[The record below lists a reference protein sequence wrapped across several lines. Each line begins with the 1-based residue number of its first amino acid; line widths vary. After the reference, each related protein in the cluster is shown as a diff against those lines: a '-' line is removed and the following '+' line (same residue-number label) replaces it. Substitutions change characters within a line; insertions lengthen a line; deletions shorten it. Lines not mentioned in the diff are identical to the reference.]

1 MDIETDRTAS
11 STRIF
16 EKIDTMQ
23 DEPEYGEDYRKD
35 RFALPPPEIPVHDVL
50 VKNRIEDEMIDL
62 NQKLEEAALRQ
73 QQSIETIEKDV
84 RKKTRKLLHYQE
96 VHHIQSKILCS
107 LVIAVTT

>member
-1 MDIETDRTAS
+1 MS
-11 STRIF
+11 VSKSRIF
-16 EKIDTMQ
+16 EKIDTIQ
-23 DEPEYGEDYRKD
+23 EEPEYGEDYRKD

-84 RKKTRKLLHYQE
+84 RKKNTKIVTLSRGSSH
-96 VHHIQSKILCS
+96 SK
-107 LVIAVTT
+107 